1 MGNLGKA
8 LESQMSQIK
17 IWEVGYLWY
26 AARQGG
32 RGWKR
37 GVEVVKRIL
46 YMCIYVYK
54 YIFFI
59 LLTGR
64 KFGGAIV
71 LKIHLTVFEVVY
83 YSFVR

>member
-1 MGNLGKA
+1 LGGWVP
-8 LESQMSQIK
+8 LVYCHS
-17 IWEVGYLWY
+17 VDG
-26 AARQGG
+26 
-32 RGWKR
+32 GWKR
-37 GVEVVKRIL
+37 GVVVVKRIL